1 MPATEAERR
10 TPATEAQRREA
21 ATEAQ
26 RRTPATGAQ
35 RRQPTTQALRE
46 AERLMTI
53 CNACRY
59 CEGLCAVFPAM
70 ELRTSFAAGD
80 LTYLANLCHDCG
92 ACFDDCQF
100 APPHEFAVDVPRT
113 FQRVRAESWAAF
125 AWPRPLGALFERNG
139 LWIGLIAALGVAAFI
154 MGFVAFNDP
163 AALFASGGGA
173 GAFYRLMPH
182 GAMVLIFGAAFAYA
196 LLAMAMGLRNF
207 QRQVADTAVPAAG
220 GGIWPALR
228 DAMRLR
234 HLDGGGMGC
243 ANMDGRPPDRRR
255 LFHHLTFYGFLLCFA
270 ATCVATLW
278 HFAFQWEAPYA
289 WYDLPV
295 VLGTVGG
302 LGLVI
307 GPLGLEIE
315 KHRRGPELAAGA
327 RWGMDRAFVLM
338 LFLTG
343 ATGLLLLVLRASAAM
358 GLLLALHLG
367 VVFALFVTM
376 PYGKFVHGL
385 YRTAALVRS
394 ARERSPGAGD
404 AT

>member
-1 MPATEAERR
+1 M
-10 TPATEAQRREA
+10 PATEAQRRKP
-21 ATEAQ
+21 ATE
-26 RRTPATGAQ
+26 
-35 RRQPTTQALRE
+35 ALRE

-100 APPHEFAVDVPRT
+100 APPHEFAVDVPHT
-113 FQRVRAESWAAF
+113 FETVRADSWAAY
-125 AWPRPLGALFERNG
+125 AWPRAFAPLFQRNG
-139 LWIGLIAALGVAAFI
+139 LWISLIAALCVATFI
-154 MGFVAFNDP
+154 IGFVAFNDP
-163 AALFASGGGA
+163 AAVFASGTEQ

-182 GAMVLIFGAAFAYA
+182 GAMVLIFGASFLYA

-207 QRQVADTAVPAAG
+207 RREAAATAVAPAG
-220 GGIWPALR
+220 GAVWRALR

-234 HLDGGGMGC
+234 NLDGGGMGC

-255 LFHHLTFYGFLLCFA
+255 RFHHLTFYGFVLCFA
-270 ATCVATLW
+270 STCIATLW
-278 HFAFQWEAPYA
+278 HFAFGWQAPYA

-295 VLGTVGG
+295 VLGTAGG
-302 LGLVI
+302 LGLVA
-307 GPLGLEIE
+307 GPLGLEAQ
-315 KHRRGPELAAGA
+315 KRRRGPELKAAA
-327 RWGMDRAFVLM
+327 QRGMDTAFVLM

-343 ATGLLLLVLRASAAM
+343 ATGLLLLALRATSAM

-367 VVFALFVTM
+367 VVVALFVTM

-385 YRTAALVRS
+385 YRTAALVRY
-394 ARERSPGAGD
+394 ARERPPADGAMPPG
-404 AT
+404 TS

>member
-1 MPATEAERR
+1 MHATE
-10 TPATEAQRREA
+10 
-21 ATEAQ
+21 
-26 RRTPATGAQ
+26 
-35 RRQPTTQALRE
+35 ALRE

-80 LTYLANLCHDCG
+80 LNYLANLCHDCG

-100 APPHEFAVDVPRT
+100 APPHAFAVDVPRAFET
-113 FQRVRAESWAAF
+113 VRAESWATY
-125 AWPRPLGALFERNG
+125 AWPRPLAALFERNG
-139 LWIGLIAALGVAAFI
+139 LWISLIAALCIAVFI
-154 MGFVAFNDP
+154 IGLVAFNDP
-163 AALFASGGGA
+163 AALFASGSGA

-182 GAMVLIFGAAFAYA
+182 GAMILIFGASFLYA

-207 QRQVADTAVPAAG
+207 WREAAGTAVAAPAG
-220 GGIWPALR
+220 GSRAALR
-228 DAMRLR
+228 DALRLR
-234 HLDGGGMGC
+234 YLDGGGMGC

-255 LFHHLTFYGFLLCFA
+255 LFHHLTLYGFLLCFA

-278 HFAFQWEAPYA
+278 HFAFGWQAPYA

-295 VLGTVGG
+295 VLGTAGG
-302 LGLVI
+302 IGLVI
-307 GPLGLEIE
+307 GPLGLEAQ
-315 KHRRGPELAAGA
+315 KRRREPAPDASGQ
-327 RWGMDRAFVLM
+327 RGMDTAFVLM

-343 ATGLLLLVLRASAAM
+343 ATGLLLLVLRATAAM

-385 YRTAALVRS
+385 YRTAALIRYG
-394 ARERSPGAGD
+394 RERSQGGNA
-404 AT
+404 A